1 VYLRAELIDA
11 KARNSVLD
19 QELHTLLLQLHASQ
33 LQHLPG
39 GVHTES
45 DAERIR
51 RRLEEELQQSPT
63 HQHRSQSASLQDII
77 AFGGHSLYSDV
88 PAISNLPK
96 TSPRTTL
103 LYPVI
108 CVGHKGRM

>member
-1 VYLRAELIDA
+1 MYLRAELIDA

-39 GVHTES
+39 VHTES

-63 HQHRSQSASLQDII
+63 HQHRSQSVSLQDINAI
-77 AFGGHSLYSDV
+77 HGHSLYSDM
-88 PAISNLPK
+88 PAISHLPK
-96 TSPRTTL
+96 TSPRATL
-103 LYPVI
+103 LYLVI
-108 CVGHKGRM
+108 CQP

>member
-19 QELHTLLLQLHASQ
+19 QELHTLLLQLHACQ
-33 LQHLPG
+33 LQHLP

-77 AFGGHSLYSDV
+77 ALHGHSVVCDHVKQL
-88 PAISNLPK
+88 
-96 TSPRTTL
+96 
-103 LYPVI
+103 
-108 CVGHKGRM
+108 

>member
-1 VYLRAELIDA
+1 MYLRAELIDA
-11 KARNSVLD
+11 KARNSVRD
-19 QELHTLLLQLHASQ
+19 QELHTLLLQLHACQ
-33 LQHLPG
+33 LQHLP

-63 HQHRSQSASLQDII
+63 HQRRSQSASLQDII
-77 AFGGHSLYSDV
+77 DLHGHSLQSDMPV
-88 PAISNLPK
+88 ISNLPK
-96 TSPRTTL
+96 TSPKATF

-108 CVGHKGRM
+108 RQL

>member
-1 VYLRAELIDA
+1 MYLRAELIDA
-11 KARNSVLD
+11 KAQNSVLD

-33 LQHLPG
+33 LQHLP

-77 AFGGHSLYSDV
+77 ALHGHSLYSDV
-88 PAISNLPK
+88 PSISDLPK
-96 TSPRTTL
+96 TSPKATL

-108 CVGHKGRM
+108 CVGRKGRM